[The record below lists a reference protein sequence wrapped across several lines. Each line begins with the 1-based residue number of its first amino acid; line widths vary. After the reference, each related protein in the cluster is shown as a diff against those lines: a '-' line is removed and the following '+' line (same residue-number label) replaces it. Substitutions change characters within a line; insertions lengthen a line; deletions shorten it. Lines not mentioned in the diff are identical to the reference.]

1 LADARVVSGG
11 SGSETE
17 TEISILETAKDK
29 NFAATTATTATTEG
43 EDDALDDDLDAPA
56 LPPWMTSHAPPGV
69 SKRRTSAEPKA
80 EAPPAARKMA
90 VSGVGSRETPA
101 AGPEARLEP
110 LDEHDLLYEL
120 D

>member
-1 LADARVVSGG
+1 MF
-11 SGSETE
+11 ETEKTE
-17 TEISILETAKDK
+17 TEILETAKNK
-29 NFAATTATTATTEG
+29 TFASTSGTTGTTEG

-69 SKRRTSAEPKA
+69 SKRRTSAEPRA

>member
-1 LADARVVSGG
+1 
-11 SGSETE
+11 
-17 TEISILETAKDK
+17 
-29 NFAATTATTATTEG
+29 
-43 EDDALDDDLDAPA
+43 
-56 LPPWMTSHAPPGV
+56 
-69 SKRRTSAEPKA
+69 
-80 EAPPAARKMA
+80 MA

>member
-69 SKRRTSAEPKA
+69 SKRRTSAETKA

-90 VSGVGSRETPA
+90 VSGVGSRETLA